1 MYRIIYEP
9 EAESDLL
16 SVLSYYADEGGIS
29 LAEIISRRIETALEG
44 LAYFPYRAVESALVE
59 GTREYFVGNLPYTAF
74 IKIDENSKTV
84 YVLNIVHTARK
95 FP

>member
-1 MYRIIYEP
+1 MYRIVYEP

-16 SVLSYYADEGGIS
+16 SVLSYYADQAGIN
-29 LAEIISRRIETALEG
+29 LAEIISRRIETALKA

-59 GTREYFVGNLPYTAF
+59 DTREYCVGNLPYKAF
-74 IKIDENSKTV
+74 IKIDENSKTI

>member
-1 MYRIIYEP
+1 MYRIVYEP

-16 SVLSYYADEGGIS
+16 SVLSYYADQAGIN
-29 LAEIISRRIETALEG
+29 LAEIISRRIETALKA
-44 LAYFPYRAVESALVE
+44 LAYFPYRAVESTLVE
-59 GTREYFVGNLPYTAF
+59 DTREYCVGNLPYKAF